1 MYEILDKYDVELHNI
16 LIIDEFNIKDVQLK
30 LPGIKHIWA
39 GRLIRHKKELL
50 DVREDKKLKL
60 AAAIK
65 SIQTNEIIKVNTLVA
80 EKMANNC
87 NQIKEINKTIED
99 LQLIIE
105 FLEKVEKI
113 MSSLSYDISNIIKI
127 MQLEQT

>member
-1 MYEILDKYDVELHNI
+1 MYEILNKYDVELSNI
-16 LIIDEFNIKDVQLK
+16 LTIDEFNIKDIQLK

-50 DVREDKKLKL
+50 DVKENKKALL
-60 AAAIK
+60 LSTIK
-65 SIQTNEIIKVNTLVA
+65 SIQANEIVRVNALVA
-80 EKMANNC
+80 EKMANNSE
-87 NQIKEINKTIED
+87 QIKKINKTIED